1 MINNAC
7 SGSTLPED
15 IPIFNTNG
23 QYFDEDDMLDDRNYL
38 GDIYDK
44 NSNFFK
50 YKEEFKQQINF
61 NGTLYR

>member
-1 MINNAC
+1 M
-7 SGSTLPED
+7 P
-15 IPIFNTNG
+15 PFNTNG
-23 QYFDEDDMLDDRNYL
+23 QYFDEEDTPEDRNSF

-44 NSNFFK
+44 NSKFFK